1 MIKKMV
7 ATVIMAV
14 MMTSTVF
21 AGTSGE
27 NIDEPI
33 FYSNEVGLKLTK
45 SEYNYLNKYINKYT
59 IDSMS
64 KDEYNYLIEDIDNN
78 ITTNVKYVYSIY
90 TEDEYGNI
98 ETTEE
103 ILTENE
109 MNDVVKGKNVSFYFL
124 KDRTDTVTTA
134 MKKITMEMYN
144 VQPSAKT
151 VSLTCEWL
159 AIPQCKSFDV
169 IAFRINKP
177 SVTLNFDNTTN
188 VQGYQYYDGKKI
200 NYPYSSDNI
209 KYFSNGLGV
218 SMNIVDSTSK
228 SLVCTFK
235 TTFGIGDDSLMVFGS
250 YQHAVENVTLAQS
263 QKYTLHTLGLGNVIY
278 FSDSII
284 GKYDRTPGLEVIG
297 STGDMR

>member
-1 MIKKMV
+1 MV

-90 TEDEYGNI
+90 
-98 ETTEE
+98 
-103 ILTENE
+103 
-109 MNDVVKGKNVSFYFL
+109 
-124 KDRTDTVTTA
+124 TVTTA

>member
-1 MIKKMV
+1 MV

-64 KDEYNYLIEDIDNN
+64 K
-78 ITTNVKYVYSIY
+78 
-90 TEDEYGNI
+90 DEYGNI

-159 AIPQCKSFDV
+159 
-169 IAFRINKP
+169 
-177 SVTLNFDNTTN
+177 
-188 VQGYQYYDGKKI
+188 
-200 NYPYSSDNI
+200 
-209 KYFSNGLGV
+209 
-218 SMNIVDSTSK
+218 
-228 SLVCTFK
+228 
-235 TTFGIGDDSLMVFGS
+235 
-250 YQHAVENVTLAQS
+250 
-263 QKYTLHTLGLGNVIY
+263 GNVIY

-284 GKYDRTPGLEVIG
+284 GK
-297 STGDMR
+297 